1 MRVPL
6 SWLGEFVDLEPGT
19 TPEEVHAALVSVGL
33 EEEDI
38 HTFELSGPIVVGQVL
53 EFVEEPQTNGKTIRW
68 CQVRVAPEGEKA
80 ADGGADV
87 RGIVCGA
94 RNFFE
99 GDKVV
104 VTLPGAVLPGPFPIA
119 ARKTYGHVSDGMIA
133 SARELGLGEDH
144 DGILRLTTLGLD
156 PEVGTDAVALLGL
169 DDAAV
174 EVNVTPDRG
183 YAFSIRGIAREY
195 SHATGAA
202 FRDPADAVPIS
213 ADHATGFSVTIDDAA
228 PIRGR
233 VGASVF
239 VTRVVR
245 DVDGARPTPAWMI
258 ARLKLAGIRSISLIV
273 DITNYVMLELGQP
286 IHGYDLDKLS
296 GGIVVRRAAAGEKLV
311 TLDDQ
316 TRTLDAE
323 DLVIADDS
331 GAIGLAGVMGGASTE
346 IGAGTR
352 NVLIEAAN
360 FDPVSIARTARRHK
374 LPSEA
379 SKRFER
385 GVDPQ
390 VAVAAA
396 ARVVQL
402 LEQLAGGHAD
412 DLGSLLDAS
421 ETADAIRL
429 PDGYLVALIG
439 VEFTDDEVRSA
450 LAEIGG
456 AVTETAGG
464 LLVTPPT
471 WRPDLRDKSDL
482 AEEVARIVGYDRIPS
497 VLPVAPPGRGLSREQ
512 RLRRAIAQILADNG
526 ATEVLSFPFVSETQN
541 DRFGRPDAASGHI
554 RAVRLANAL
563 DATAPYLRTS
573 VLPGLLDA
581 AKRNLARGLVDLRVY
596 ELGTVFRPSDGSIG
610 SETLPPGAALP
621 GADVLAGLNAGIPAQ
636 PRHLAGVVVGDVHDK
651 QPGMPAAPAGLV
663 DALDMVRQTAAAV
676 GVTVDVAQSS
686 HQALHPGRTAQLF
699 ALGADGERVPVGYA
713 GELLPALAHELDLPR
728 VVAVFELDLDALI
741 AVAPADIVAGVIA
754 GFPAATQDLSLVV
767 PVDVPAGDVLYA
779 VREGAGPLLED
790 IRLVDDYRGPGLP
803 EASKSLTFALR
814 FRADDRTLTAAEA
827 SEAKLAGSARA
838 ADLYGAAIRE

>member
-33 EEEDI
+33 EEEDV
-38 HTFELSGPIVVGQVL
+38 HTFEISGPVVVGEVL
-53 EFVEEPQTNGKTIRW
+53 AFEEEPQTNGKTIRW
-68 CQVRVAPEGEKA
+68 CEVRVAPEGQSA
-80 ADGGADV
+80 ADGGGDV

-94 RNFFE
+94 RNFFP

-156 PEVGTDAVALLGL
+156 PEVGTDAVSLLGL

-183 YAFSIRGIAREY
+183 YAFSIRGVAREY

-202 FRDPADAVPIS
+202 FRDPADAVPVS
-213 ADHATGFSVTIDDAA
+213 AVADHPSGFSVTIDDTA
-228 PIRGR
+228 PIRGN

-245 DVDGARPTPAWMI
+245 DVDATRPTPAWMI
-258 ARLKLAGIRSISLIV
+258 ARLKLAGMRSISLIV

-286 IHGYDLDKLS
+286 IHGYDLDKVS
-296 GGIVVRRAAAGEKLV
+296 GGIVVRRAKPGETLV

-316 TRTLDAE
+316 TRKLDPE
-323 DLVIADDS
+323 DLLITDDS
-331 GAIGLAGVMGGASTE
+331 GAIGLAGVMGGAATE
-346 IGAGTR
+346 IGADTR

-412 DLGSLLDAS
+412 ELGSLLDAS
-421 ETADAIRL
+421 QAADAIHL
-429 PDGYLVALIG
+429 PEGYISSLIG
-439 VEFTDDEVRSA
+439 VDYTDDEVRAA

-456 AVTETAGG
+456 TVTETADG
-464 LLVTPPT
+464 LLVVPPT
-471 WRPDLRDKSDL
+471 WRPDLRDKADL

-497 VLPVAPPGRGLSREQ
+497 ILPVAPPGRGLTREQ
-512 RLRRAIAQILADNG
+512 RLRRAVAQTLADNG
-526 ATEVLSFPFVSETQN
+526 STEVLSFPFTSEAQN
-541 DRFGRPDAASGHI
+541 DLFGSAEAGPVP
-554 RAVRLANAL
+554 AVRLANAL

-573 VLPGLLDA
+573 LLPGLLDA

-596 ELGTVFRPSDGSIG
+596 ELGTVFRPSEGSIG
-610 SETLPPGAALP
+610 SESLPPGAALP
-621 GADVLAGLNAGIPAQ
+621 SSDILAGLNAGIPAQ
-636 PRHLAGVVVGDVHDK
+636 PRHLAGLVVGNVVDK
-651 QPGMPAAPAGLV
+651 QPGMTAAPAGLV

-676 GVTVDVAQSS
+676 GVTVDPVQSS
-686 HQALHPGRTAQLF
+686 HQALHPGRTARLV
-699 ALGADGERVPVGYA
+699 ARAADGSETPVGYA

-741 AVAPADIVAGVIA
+741 AVAPADIIAGVIA

-767 PVDVPAGDVLYA
+767 GQDVPAGDVLRA
-779 VREGAGPLLED
+779 VREGAGSLLED
-790 IRLVDDYRGPGLP
+790 IRLVDDYRGTGLP
-803 EASKSLTFALR
+803 DGHKSLTFALR
-814 FRADDRTLTAAEA
+814 FRAADRTLTAAEA

-838 ADLYGAAIRE
+838 GDLFGATIRE